1 MKVSNNAVSID
12 VLSKLNTEQKGFYS
26 YFIDCL
32 FQASQSSQ
40 EPISFSPQKEN

>member
-1 MKVSNNAVSID
+1 MKVLEESVSIN
-12 VLSKLNTEQKGFYS
+12 VLSKLNTEQKMFYS

-40 EPISFSPQKEN
+40 EQVSFSHQKEN